1 MEMADEQ
8 SAGRG
13 HPRLVIVP
21 EGGHATSD
29 SPAALGYEAEF
40 PLNAGRTT
48 IGSGT
53 GQDIVLD
60 GLAAEHAV
68 IDWIADGD
76 EYVFEPLTSDGSAT
90 VDGGIA
96 TTGIHHGDRLQL
108 GRWTLIF
115 QRDEAADHIRL
126 GKRARQG
133 GEHAGD
139 TRRRPGGY
147 STETAP

>member
-1 MEMADEQ
+1 MADEQ

-76 EYVFEPLTSDGSAT
+76 EYVFEPLTSASGSGRDKAVSTPETPGAAQVAT
-90 VDGGIA
+90 RPRP
-96 TTGIHHGDRLQL
+96 H
-108 GRWTLIF
+108 
-115 QRDEAADHIRL
+115 
-126 GKRARQG
+126 
-133 GEHAGD
+133 
-139 TRRRPGGY
+139 RRRPTPGRACPRRPPARR
-147 STETAP
+147 SAARSH